1 MALSIFVAASSSH
14 LYFLHVMNRIF
25 SSLLA
30 VVVVALSVIATPYIF
45 AQGTNQEGNKD
56 EILRALADKIA
67 HKYIIVDGHV
77 DLPYRLRVRNF
88 KFVREFIGIPIE
100 TRDGDFDYVRAKRGG
115 LTAPFMSIYTPS
127 DYQKKGGAKQYADSV
142 IDLVLGIPKAY
153 PDKYALA
160 NTPDEIE
167 RNFKRGIISLPLGM
181 ENGAPIENE
190 IRNVAYFQKRGVR
203 YITLTHAT
211 DNLICDSS
219 YDTTQTWKG
228 LSPFG
233 AEVVG
238 EMNRVGIM
246 VDVSH
251 VSDSAFY
258 QVLRVSKAPVIASH
272 SSCRF
277 FTPTFLRNMSDEMIQ
292 ALAKKG
298 GVIHINF
305 STFFLDDAK
314 RKSMEAHGEELAKFL
329 KEKGLKEQDSAAK
342 PIIAAFE
349 REHPAL
355 FSDVEEVANHIDHVA
370 KLVGVDYVGFGS
382 DFDGVGNSL
391 PTGLKDVSQYPNLIY
406 ALLKRG
412 YSEKD
417 IAKICYQNT
426 FRVWREVERFAK
438 GAGK

>member
-1 MALSIFVAASSSH
+1 MHHILLYHFVASAA
-14 LYFLHVMNRIF
+14 LIFLVLGQ
-25 SSLLA
+25 SL
-30 VVVVALSVIATPYIF
+30 
-45 AQGTNQEGNKD
+45 AQGIPQDTKKD
-56 EILRALADKIA
+56 KRLHTLAEKLA

-77 DLPYRLRVRNF
+77 DLPYRLRVKNF

-127 DYQKKGGAKQYADSV
+127 SYQQKGGAKQYADSV
-142 IDLVLGIPKAY
+142 IDLVMGIPKAY

-160 NTPDEIE
+160 TSPAEIE
-167 RNFKRGIISLPLGM
+167 RNFKRGMISLPLGM
-181 ENGAPIENE
+181 ENGAPIENDLS
-190 IRNVAYFQKRGVR
+190 NVAYFHKRGVR
-203 YITLTHAT
+203 YITLTHGT

-233 AEVVG
+233 AEVVR

-277 FTPTFLRNMSDEMIQ
+277 FTPTFLRNMSDDMIQ

-305 STFFLDDAK
+305 STYFLDDTK
-314 RKSMEAHGEELAKFL
+314 RKAMEQSGEELNALL
-329 KEKGLKEQDSAAK
+329 KSKGLKGQDSAAK
-342 PIIAAFE
+342 PIIADFE
-349 REHPAL
+349 REHPLL
-355 FSDVEEVANHIDHVA
+355 FSDVEEVANHIDHVV

-406 ALLKRG
+406 VLLKRG

-426 FRVWREVERFAK
+426 FRVWREVEKVAK
-438 GAGK
+438 EMQTKHQ